1 MKVKSNR
8 SQWVQFSPP
17 PFFLFSET
25 SCFLNTLFQSDSRS
39 QWPCGLRRMSAAAR
53 LLRSWVRIPPRAWM
67 FVCCDCGVLSGRGLC
82 DEMITRPEESYQL
95 WCVAVCD
102 LETSRM
108 RRTWPALGRSATEKK
123 VKYLLWLL
131 ENARDVQRDIFRL
144 FWSAGEKKKCLEER
158 KFIIGKTLEATEK
171 LTNELEES
179 EGTILSRPRLFPS
192 KCFPTIFHA

>member
-1 MKVKSNR
+1 M
-8 SQWVQFSPP
+8 
-17 PFFLFSET
+17 
-25 SCFLNTLFQSDSRS
+25 
-39 QWPCGLRRMSAAAR
+39 
-53 LLRSWVRIPPRAWM
+53 
-67 FVCCDCGVLSGRGLC
+67 
-82 DEMITRPEESYQL
+82 
-95 WCVAVCD
+95 
-102 LETSRM
+102 
-108 RRTWPALGRSATEKK
+108 GRSATEKK